1 MLSIPS
7 EIMRGSMILWQFQG
21 GKKLINSLN
30 IRSKIWRQSLNRSCY
45 WNTSC
50 ISNRKFDQ
58 IKKLPSHTHP
68 LFYWFV
74 HILMFLIQNIA
85 LYLEI
90 YYESKVRGE
99 TYLKR
104 TLDATIADYMIHT
117 SFFAQGTLKNLHK
130 S

>member
-1 MLSIPS
+1 
-7 EIMRGSMILWQFQG
+7 
-21 GKKLINSLN
+21 
-30 IRSKIWRQSLNRSCY
+30 
-45 WNTSC
+45 
-50 ISNRKFDQ
+50 
-58 IKKLPSHTHP
+58 
-68 LFYWFV
+68 
-74 HILMFLIQNIA
+74 MFLIQNIKFEKYKPYLIQEKPRKSRFPSPHTLRKFA